1 MATERDPLSP
11 TQIGLGVLWPACWT
25 GLPIKLALALLLFAM
40 GLMQF
45 EGRLGL
51 AFLML
56 LASSVTILAMPI
68 IILGL
73 GSHFGEGIGL
83 PILFLSSI
91 PIDIWAFGVAGK
103 TYFLE
108 RLRKEPPSGVGF
120 TLWWKSAVAG
130 AIFLPITWF
139 IVSAVTATAVSTS
152 HSIAQAESL
161 RSLFNTGLP
170 VAERIGLEVTI
181 WGTIAFGVLILLLTI
196 GVSTIGR
203 IVCDSAAAAPMA
215 PGDYQAQIVRW
226 DLMRVPRDQGLFLTG
241 ITGLGIFMCLLFW
254 AVLPETTPHP
264 HECCK
269 KPEVK
274 AEAPF
279 KPIETLKRNE
289 QQIGALA
296 AKVEALEQLA
306 DQQDEKEKDK
316 GKGKVD
322 GGKTADVPAVTKP

>member
-1 MATERDPLSP
+1 
-11 TQIGLGVLWPACWT
+11 
-25 GLPIKLALALLLFAM
+25 LPIKLALALLLFAM
-40 GLMQF
+40 GTMQF
-45 EGRLGL
+45 EGRLGI

-56 LASSVTILAMPI
+56 LASPVTVLAMPI
-68 IILGL
+68 IIVWL

-83 PILFLSSI
+83 PLLFLSSI
-91 PIDIWAFGVAGK
+91 PIDIWAYGVVGQ
-103 TYFLE
+103 TFFIE
-108 RLRKEPPSGVGF
+108 RFRKEPPARLGF
-120 TLWWKSAVAG
+120 TLWWKSALAG
-130 AIFLPITWF
+130 AFFLPIMWF
-139 IVSAVTATAVSTS
+139 IVSVVTETSVSTS

-161 RSLFNTGLP
+161 RSLFHTGLP
-170 VAERIGLEVTI
+170 IAERIGLEVTL
-181 WGTIAFGVLILLLTI
+181 WGTLSFMVLIVLLTI

-215 PGDYQAQIVRW
+215 PGEYQALIVRW
-226 DLMRVPRDQGLFLTG
+226 DLMRVPRDQGLFLAV
-241 ITGLGIFMCLLFW
+241 ITGMGVLMCLLFW

-279 KPIETLKRNE
+279 KPIETLNRSE

-296 AKVEALEQLA
+296 AKVEALEQWA

-316 GKGKVD
+316 GKGKAD
-322 GGKTADVPAVTKP
+322 GGKTADAPAVTKP